1 MTLPSQPS
9 DAAAPPLAGAIPAGS
24 ADGRRDHP
32 HALRTLALAS
42 LGAFVVF
49 LDTTIVNVA
58 FESISRSFHTDTDRL
73 AWVLNAYSLVFA
85 AALIPAGRLADRYG
99 RKRLFLLGIGGFA
112 LMSALCGLA
121 PNAGVLIGGRALQA
135 VFGALITPT
144 SLALILPEF
153 PPARRPFAI
162 GTWGSMGALAA
173 ALGPTIGA
181 LLTEYASWRWIFLI
195 NVPICA
201 VIVLFGLRT
210 LHESRDPHAS
220 GLPDP
225 LGVLLIAAM
234 PAALSFAIIEGPR
247 WGWADGRVIGGFAA
261 VLVLLPVFLLRC
273 RTTARPAVDLA
284 LFRVRQFRLVNAATL
299 VFAAAFYGTLL
310 SNIIFLQT
318 VWHYS
323 VLRAAL
329 ATSPG
334 PLVVAVLARVATRFA
349 HEHGPRRVL
358 SLGAVCYAGALACYA
373 TTTSAHAQWLTH
385 WLPAGLLLGVGIGL
399 TLPVQSGAAV
409 QALPPGRFGVG
420 SAINASFRQL
430 GAVLGISLYVA
441 VLGVPGQA
449 SIVESFHRVWALFG
463 SLGLVA
469 GLVLW
474 LPRLGLRARTAAVSG
489 PPATAGTAPPAERTA
504 RP

>member
-1 MTLPSQPS
+1 MTLPPQTS
-9 DAAAPPLAGAIPAGS
+9 DQAAAPPRPPEP
-24 ADGRRDHP
+24 DVEHP
-32 HALRTLALAS
+32 HALRTLVLAS

-58 FESISRSFHTDTDRL
+58 FEAISRSFHSDTDRL

-112 LMSALCGLA
+112 VLSALCGLA
-121 PNAGVLIGGRALQA
+121 PNAGVLIGARALQA
-135 VFGALITPT
+135 GFAALITPT

-181 LLTEYASWRWIFLI
+181 LLTQYADWRWIFLI

-201 VIVLFGLRT
+201 AIVLLGLRT
-210 LHESRDPHAS
+210 LHESRDPHAA

-234 PAALSFAIIEGPR
+234 PAALSFGIIEGPR
-247 WGWADGRVIGGFAA
+247 LGWSDGRVLGCFAA
-261 VLVLLPVFLLRC
+261 AVVLLPLVLLRC
-273 RTTARPAVDLA
+273 RAAARPAVDLA
-284 LFRVRQFRLVNAATL
+284 LFKVRQFRLVNVATL

-310 SNIIFLQT
+310 SNILFLQT

-334 PLVVAVLARVATRFA
+334 PLLVAVVARISTKLAHQRGAR
-349 HEHGPRRVL
+349 PVL
-358 SLGAVCYAGALACYA
+358 SIGGLCYAAGLAVYAGA
-373 TTTSAHAQWLTH
+373 TTGHAQWLTH
-385 WLPAGLLLGVGIGL
+385 WLPASLLMGAGIGM
-399 TLPVQSGAAV
+399 TLPVQSSAAV
-409 QALPPGRFGVG
+409 QSLPSGRFALG

-430 GAVLGISLYVA
+430 GAVLGISLFVA
-441 VLGVPGQA
+441 VLGTPGPGA
-449 SIVESFHRVWALFG
+449 ILGAYHDVWWLFG
-463 SLGLVA
+463 ALGLAA
-469 GLVLW
+469 GSVLW
-474 LPRLGLRARTAAVSG
+474 LPRLGRAPG
-489 PPATAGTAPPAERTA
+489 PVE
-504 RP
+504 

>member
-1 MTLPSQPS
+1 VTHPPQAE
-9 DAAAPPLAGAIPAGS
+9 DQAAPAPPAAIPGE
-24 ADGRRDHP
+24 DP

-58 FESISRSFHTDTDRL
+58 FEAISRSFHSDTDRL

-121 PNAGVLIGGRALQA
+121 PNAGTLIGARALQA
-135 VFGALITPT
+135 VFAALITPT

-162 GTWGSMGALAA
+162 GTWGSMSALAA
-173 ALGPTIGA
+173 ALGPTLGA
-181 LLTEYASWRWIFLI
+181 LLTQYASWRWIFLI
-195 NVPICA
+195 NVPVCA
-201 VIVLFGLRT
+201 TILLFGSRT
-210 LHESRDPHAS
+210 LHESRDPHAE

-225 LGVLLIAAM
+225 LGVLLIAAV

-247 WGWADGRVIGGFAA
+247 WGWADGRVLGSFAA
-261 VLVLLPVFLLRC
+261 AAALLPLFLLRA
-273 RTTARPAVDLA
+273 RAAARPAIDLA
-284 LFRVRQFRLVNAATL
+284 LFRVRQFQLVNAATL
-299 VFAAAFYGTLL
+299 IFAAAFYGTLL

-329 ATSPG
+329 AASPA
-334 PLVVAVLARVATRFA
+334 PLVVAVVARVSTKLA
-349 HEHGPRRVL
+349 HHRGPRLVL
-358 SLGAVCYAGALACYA
+358 SIGAVLYAVALALYA
-373 TTTSAHAQWLTH
+373 AGTGGQAHWLTH
-385 WLPAGLLLGVGIGL
+385 WLPAALLMGAGIGM
-399 TLPVQSGAAV
+399 TLPVQSSAAV
-409 QALPPGRFGVG
+409 QALPPGRFALG

-430 GAVLGISLYVA
+430 GAVLGISLFVA
-441 VLGVPGQA
+441 VLGTPGPSQA
-449 SIVESFHRVWALFG
+449 LRAFHNVWWLFAA
-463 SLGLVA
+463 LGLAA
-469 GLVLW
+469 GSVLW
-474 LPRLGLRARTAAVSG
+474 LPGRDRA
-489 PPATAGTAPPAERTA
+489 PAEEQPA
-504 RP
+504 